1 MAGWRCTPR
10 GRRGH
15 RRLKIRAQGDGL
27 SAEKTAR
34 RIPADVVVDVEP
46 AGAMIRRII
55 GDDAT
60 DLDLQAREV
69 DDPIDFTSGEYGRD
83 DPE

>member
-1 MAGWRCTPR
+1 MAGWRCAPH
-10 GRRGH
+10 GKRGH
-15 RRLKIRAQGDGL
+15 RRMKMRAQRDGR
-27 SAEKTAR
+27 SVEETAR
-34 RIPADVVVDVEP
+34 RILADGVVDVEP

-60 DLDLQAREV
+60 DLDLPAREV
-69 DDPIDFTSGEYGRD
+69 DDPIDFTSSEYGRD